1 MIDWVTL
8 QYPAIAALVMSPI
21 HAAFGLHII
30 RRGVIFIDLAVA
42 QIAALGMSIALVR
55 GMEPH
60 SPGVY
65 WTCVASA
72 LVGALLISLTRF
84 KLGKV
89 PHEAMIGIIFVLGSA
104 ASIIVL
110 QYGAHGDVLK
120 DLLDGQILF
129 VMKDDLPREYTIYG
143 GMAVLTALLWR
154 AFCRRTDDPEG
165 GGWRATAIDFVFYSM
180 IGIIVASSVQIAG
193 VLVVFTWL
201 VMPAVIA
208 TTWTR
213 TINWALLVAIPL
225 AWIGSMLGLFVSLTA
240 DKEMGGWSPGA
251 TIVVVFGAIV
261 MLNYI
266 VRLFVRDKHSGLGEQ
281 QHPA

>member
-1 MIDWVTL
+1 MFDWETL
-8 QYPAIAALVMSPI
+8 RLPAIAALIMSPM

-42 QIAALGMSIALVR
+42 QVAALGMAFALAQ
-55 GMEPH
+55 GMEPNT
-60 SPGVY
+60 PGVY

-72 LVGALLISLTRF
+72 LIGALLISVTRF

-110 QYGAHGDVLK
+110 QYAAHGQDMLK

-129 VMKDDLPREYTIYG
+129 VQQKDVNKDAIIYG
-143 GMAVLTALLWR
+143 GMALVAAGLWR
-154 AFCRRTDDPEG
+154 KFTERSEAKDEG
-165 GGWRATAIDFVFYSM
+165 GWKSTLLDFVFYSM
-180 IGIIVASSVQIAG
+180 IGVIVASSVQVAG

-208 TTWTR
+208 TTWTK
-213 TINWALLVAIPL
+213 TINKALLLAVPL
-225 AWIGSMLGLFVSLTA
+225 AWAGSMAGMYVSMTA
-240 DKEMGGWSPGA
+240 DYDRVGGWPTGA
-251 TIVVVFGAIV
+251 SIVVVFGALV
-261 MLNYI
+261 LVNYV
-266 VRLFVRDKHSGLGEQ
+266 VRLFFKAPVEE
-281 QHPA
+281 AA